1 MPDYSEFLNTIKVAA
16 TEAVDASKPTQIC
29 FGKVTS
35 TSPLLK
41 ILVDQKLLLDST
53 FLVLT
58 RNVTDHKTKITESGS
73 SSVSVTIHNSLT
85 VGEEVILLRMQ
96 GGQKYIVI
104 DRIGG
109 D

>member
-16 TEAVDASKPTQIC
+16 TEAVDASKPAQIC

-35 TSPLLK
+35 TSPLK
-41 ILVDQKLLLDST
+41 ILVDQKLLLDVT

-58 RNVTDHKTKITESGS
+58 RNVTDYKTKVTESGS
-73 SSVSVTIHNSLT
+73 SPVSVTIHNALT
-85 VGEEVILLRMQ
+85 IGEEVILLRMQ

>member
-1 MPDYSEFLNTIKVAA
+1 MPDYSEFLNTIKQAA
-16 TEAVDASKPTQIC
+16 TEAVDASRPTQIC

-35 TSPLLK
+35 TSPLK

-58 RNVTDHKTKITESGS
+58 RNVTDYKTKIAESES
-73 SSVSVTIHNSLT
+73 SAVSVTIHNSLI

-96 GGQKYIVI
+96 GGQKYIVV